1 MITATSSTAG
11 AGNSHRAWWC
21 ALALSSI
28 EEVLEVLLRLRE
40 HLGGGRPLDSF
51 LDGDADDVAV
61 LGDADD
67 LRQSLAADLE
77 RGLVGLIPVGGHLR
91 LGLHLRAVPRRASP
105 HADPGHELTDHVLLA
120 RGPLSEEVRGLL
132 VAALG
137 RNGHPGD
144 VDRRDAAARPRW
156 EHRVADLADHLR
168 LRGVL
173 ELAREI
179 HAVHVDHHLALHE
192 RRGALV
198 PVEVAHAP

>member
-21 ALALSSI
+21 PLALSSI

-91 LGLHLRAVPRRASP
+91 LGLDAGTVPGRGAS
-105 HADPGHELTDHVLLA
+105 HTDTGHEPTHHVRLV
-120 RGPLSEEVRGLL
+120 RRPLPAETAGVRF
-132 VAALG
+132 AAL
-137 RNGHPGD
+137 
-144 VDRRDAAARPRW
+144 
-156 EHRVADLADHLR
+156 
-168 LRGVL
+168 
-173 ELAREI
+173 
-179 HAVHVDHHLALHE
+179 
-192 RRGALV
+192 
-198 PVEVAHAP
+198 

>member
-40 HLGGGRPLDSF
+40 HLGGRRPLDSF

-91 LGLHLRAVPRRASP
+91 LGLHVGTVPGRGAP
-105 HADPGHELTDHVLLA
+105 HADAGHELAYPGRLA
-120 RGPLSEEVRGLL
+120 RR
-132 VAALG
+132 
-137 RNGHPGD
+137 
-144 VDRRDAAARPRW
+144 
-156 EHRVADLADHLR
+156 
-168 LRGVL
+168 
-173 ELAREI
+173 
-179 HAVHVDHHLALHE
+179 
-192 RRGALV
+192 
-198 PVEVAHAP
+198 